1 MQHRFKQQLE
11 PCISLAAYRTDVE
24 VVQATLR
31 CEMPMKQELMRQW
44 MSRVKPYSML
54 EAVVVGLTDSNVA
67 LISNLEIKDEADPD
81 LMQIKEAL
89 QTPVI
94 FHSPKFGTLTL
105 DRRFGQ
111 YEGNAQ
117 WCGGPVRLS
126 LICSDIANP
135 AITVSAAESLFKNQ
149 EMWDE
154 RVREFTA
161 DRLLT
166 LKNESWLGDDEEE
179 LSRVVFISRVT
190 LQEITVDENGDFDFW
205 LDDGDLFWG
214 HTILVNGNI
223 DRGLSDAGIH
233 G

>member
-1 MQHRFKQQLE
+1 
-11 PCISLAAYRTDVE
+11 
-24 VVQATLR
+24 
-31 CEMPMKQELMRQW
+31 
-44 MSRVKPYSML
+44 
-54 EAVVVGLTDSNVA
+54 
-67 LISNLEIKDEADPD
+67 
-81 LMQIKEAL
+81 
-89 QTPVI
+89 
-94 FHSPKFGTLTL
+94 
-105 DRRFGQ
+105 
-111 YEGNAQ
+111 
-117 WCGGPVRLS
+117 
-126 LICSDIANP
+126 
-135 AITVSAAESLFKNQ
+135 
-149 EMWDE
+149 
-154 RVREFTA
+154 VREFTA